1 MFYKPLAKAEI
12 AQIVD
17 LMLADL
23 SSRLKDKQLHLE
35 LTPAATDYVIE
46 SGYDPSFGARPLKRF
61 LQSRVETLL
70 ARRIIEG
77 SLSQGD
83 TVLIDY
89 DGHELS
95 AQRKQAA

>member
-1 MFYKPLAKAEI
+1 
-12 AQIVD
+12 
-17 LMLADL
+17 MLADL

-35 LTPAATDYVIE
+35 LTPAAKDYVIE

-83 TVLIDY
+83 TVLIDF